1 MKNQKKARVRLL
13 FIFAGLVIGS
23 ASLGCSS
30 DNQQN
35 EWVSISYGDLVNKSI
50 LTHSGETVAEVIRKI
65 PQYTDDTKGLVQSY
79 LEPYSILCHDVLLAY
94 SQPDTMPLIN
104 IIDLYPVGSEQ
115 PTWASLFREGH
126 YQLYY
131 NDHIIRVFL
140 KGRNSARSFE
150 KYFSVIRHPLMDV
163 INSSREKIERVEVY
177 SFSNDYASTEIRL
190 NLTPTIYPTNEI
202 DLASTK
208 KSIDLRSIDDFLKMG
223 VTLEA
228 VEVDEANE
236 LYFYGRKSEKQ
247 SIAGRQLSLADIA
260 VVYRSIFHYGNNAPY
275 ISLDTDEDNRYAK
288 VNFGGHLENTLVGD
302 VVLEADKLF
311 KTLSTGIDPN
321 THKIIKRNIT
331 KKVPGFVTE
340 DERSLAEGMG
350 KGSMQIRYWFY
361 PDSIGTVTDG
371 SIGAVLKNQFLADI
385 ERMDVKMDAGNSVR
399 ETIDHLNRNFSK
411 YEAAEETFKELST
424 VGRIMALV
432 NWLKAMNIDNRID
445 LDNLLSVR
453 LPAFATPQKTKK
465 MLAITALAYPEYDR
479 PNFNYIRNNSKV
491 YYISHL
497 LDAQGPRDSDDQ
509 HLRVASEYFSSI
521 EMSELAPLSYND
533 LKTRIDLY
541 EKRIERREN
550 KIESKKKHIAGLESS
565 LNRYNS
571 KEVDRYNLA
580 IDEYND
586 LLVAQ
591 SNLIDHYNSKINQL
605 NGMRMVSR
613 CITSVG
619 GGINLRPAAFK
630 RVVKNSNSP
639 ILKTL
644 REAKSALVV
653 KNNVS
658 QYGSWVRSI
667 PSNEYSVYNNSIP
680 DYKWGYSNSTNE
692 MNVYKYQAAGALRQ
706 LSVNTSGDKWVLKT
720 SESGVD
726 QYLEY
731 SKTTGVLKARHQPT
745 NRPYTA
751 RILPEQKLVRFY

>member
-731 SKTTGVLKARHQPT
+731 SKTTGVLKARHQPA

>member
-35 EWVSISYGDLVNKSI
+35 DWVSISYGDLVNKSI
-50 LTHSGETVAEVIRKI
+50 LTHSGETVEEVIRKI

-115 PTWASLFREGH
+115 PAWASLFREGH

-321 THKIIKRNIT
+321 THEIIKRNIT

-667 PSNEYSVYNNSIP
+667 PSADYSEYHNSLP
-680 DYKWGYSNSTNE
+680 VYKWGYSNSTNE
-692 MNVYKYQAAGALRQ
+692 MNVYQYQAAGALRQ

-731 SKTTGVLKARHQPT
+731 SKTNGVLKARHQPA

>member
-177 SFSNDYASTEIRL
+177 SYSNDYASTEIRL

-731 SKTTGVLKARHQPT
+731 SKTTGVLKARHQPA

>member
-321 THKIIKRNIT
+321 THEIIKRNIT

-371 SIGAVLKNQFLADI
+371 NIGAVLKNQFLADI

-731 SKTTGVLKARHQPT
+731 SKTTGVLKARHQPA

>member
-1 MKNQKKARVRLL
+1 MKNQKKAKVVLL
-13 FIFAGLVIGS
+13 FIFAGLV
-23 ASLGCSS
+23 LGAVSSSCSS
-30 DNQQN
+30 NAQQN
-35 EWVSISYGDLVNKSI
+35 DWVSISYGDLVNKSI
-50 LTHSGETVAEVIRKI
+50 LTHSGETVEEVIRKI

-731 SKTTGVLKARHQPT
+731 SKTTGVLKARHQPA

>member
-35 EWVSISYGDLVNKSI
+35 DWVSISYGDLVNKSI
-50 LTHSGETVAEVIRKI
+50 LTHSGETVEEVIRKI

-321 THKIIKRNIT
+321 THEIIKRNIT

-619 GGINLRPAAFK
+619 GGINLRPAEFK

-731 SKTTGVLKARHQPT
+731 SKTTGVLKARHQPA

>member
-1 MKNQKKARVRLL
+1 MKNQKKAKVVLL
-13 FIFAGLVIGS
+13 FIFAGLV
-23 ASLGCSS
+23 LGAVSSSCSS
-30 DNQQN
+30 NAQQN
-35 EWVSISYGDLVNKSI
+35 DWVSISYGDLVNKSI
-50 LTHSGETVAEVIRKI
+50 LTHSGETVEEVIRKI

-115 PTWASLFREGH
+115 PAWASLFREGH

-163 INSSREKIERVEVY
+163 INSSRKKNERVEVY

-202 DLASTK
+202 DLTSTK

-321 THKIIKRNIT
+321 THEIIKRNIT

-371 SIGAVLKNQFLADI
+371 NIGAVLKNQFLADI
-385 ERMDVKMDAGNSVR
+385 ERMDVKMDAGNAVR
-399 ETIDHLNRNFSK
+399 ETIDHLNRNFPK
-411 YEAAEETFKELST
+411 YETAEETFKELST

-453 LPAFATPQKTKK
+453 LPAFKTPHKTKK
-465 MLAITALAYPEYDR
+465 MLAITALAYPEYDK

-497 LDAQGPRDSDDQ
+497 LDAQGPRDSDDK
-509 HLRVASEYFSSI
+509 HLSIASTYFSSLG
-521 EMSELAPLSYND
+521 MGELAPASYTD
-533 LKTRIDLY
+533 LEASVERYENLVTRN
-541 EKRIERREN
+541 EKQIEAQKSN
-550 KIESKKKHIAGLESS
+550 LDMLELTLDRYNNSEI
-565 LNRYNS
+565 NRYNAAV
-571 KEVDRYNLA
+571 EEYNNSLA
-580 IDEYND
+580 IHRNYINTYN
-586 LLVAQ
+586 Q
-591 SNLIDHYNSKINQL
+591 KINAL
-605 NGMRMVSR
+605 NEMQMVSR

-619 GGINLRPAAFK
+619 GGINLRPAEFK
-630 RVVKNSNSP
+630 RVVQNSNSP

-667 PSNEYSVYNNSIP
+667 PSNEYSEYRNSVP
-680 DYKWGYSNSTNE
+680 VYKWGYSNSTNE

-731 SKTTGVLKARHQPT
+731 SKTTGVLKARHQPA
-745 NRPYTA
+745 NRAYTA